1 MGKTYIAYIAYIA
14 IVAKAPRLR
23 ALPAASQHCGAP
35 HLSGPAA
42 GGHAAA
48 DPTKL
53 GFSMSHAA
61 KTRKM
66 SRERD
71 GK

>member
-1 MGKTYIAYIAYIA
+1 MGKTYIAYIA

-23 ALPAASQHCGAP
+23 ALPSASQHCGAP
-35 HLSGPAA
+35 HLSRTAA

-53 GFSMSHAA
+53 GGDEPCSENPENV
-61 KTRKM
+61 KGT
-66 SRERD
+66 
-71 GK
+71 